1 MVPTYS
7 SSNSSVR
14 RRLGSISTTYRRRL
28 ATNSS
33 RSPTMDTFISE
44 VSCDLQP
51 CKSSEEPYGLVQQR
65 ERPAKTCQKRMS
77 VPSVAVSTSEECLG
91 RKQAI
96 FQPSPFVQPRLRQKQ
111 EQMTKLGDRL
121 VRHELL
127 EHPVPDPF
135 PEGRGSQ
142 AHEDMIR
149 NGSSGVSRHH
159 EGKAMIDGNLEMAS
173 GSLV

>member
-51 CKSSEEPYGLVQQR
+51 WKSSEEPYGLVQQR
-65 ERPAKTCQKRMS
+65 ERSAKTCQKRMS

-91 RKQAI
+91 REQAI
-96 FQPSPFVQPRLRQKQ
+96 FQPSPSVQPRLRQKQ
-111 EQMTKLGDRL
+111 EQMTEFGDGF

-127 EHPVPDPF
+127 ENPVPYPF
-135 PEGRGSQ
+135 PEGRGRQ
-142 AHEDMIR
+142 AREDVMR
-149 NGSSGVSRHH
+149 NGCSGVPRHH
-159 EGKAMIDGNLEMAS
+159 EGEAMIDRNLEMAS
-173 GSLV
+173 GGFV